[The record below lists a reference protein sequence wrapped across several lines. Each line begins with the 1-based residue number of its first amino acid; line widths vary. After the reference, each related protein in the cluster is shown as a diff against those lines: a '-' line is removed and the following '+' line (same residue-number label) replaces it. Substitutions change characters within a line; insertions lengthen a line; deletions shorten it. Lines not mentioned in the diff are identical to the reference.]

1 MFRTRLAAL
10 AGQVRKAAAGLALT
24 ALAACATQGNSFEA
38 AGLNHM
44 IPGQT
49 TRAQAEVLLHAPP
62 HQVYRQLDGS
72 ELAVWLHGATVAT
85 DALYFRQELW
95 LTFDAAGRFQQVVKR
110 NNIPRT
116 YREQAPTRPTGS
128 ITIESPDSDM
138 ITILPVSQ

>member
-49 TRAQAEVLLHAPP
+49 TRAQAEVLLHAPLI
-62 HQVYRQLDGS
+62 RC
-72 ELAVWLHGATVAT
+72 
-85 DALYFRQELW
+85 
-95 LTFDAAGRFQQVVKR
+95 
-110 NNIPRT
+110 
-116 YREQAPTRPTGS
+116 TGS
-128 ITIESPDSDM
+128 WTA
-138 ITILPVSQ
+138 VSWPSGSTAPLWRPMRFTSGRSSG